1 MIQFPCGVWI
11 VIPPEA
17 VFVGAKSGA
26 EGGEGGVFGR
36 PGVFAELVVGGVVGV
51 GVFRGRGFVMW
62 WSWRHDHLIWSS
74 LCRLSA
80 TPSDC
85 SCHL

>member
-1 MIQFPCGVWI
+1 MQSQQSPRDECMIQFPCGVWI

-36 PGVFAELVVGGVVGV
+36 PGVFAELVVGGVVG
-51 GVFRGRGFVMW
+51 GFEVE
-62 WSWRHDHLIWSS
+62 SGQFV
-74 LCRLSA
+74 
-80 TPSDC
+80 
-85 SCHL
+85 

>member
-1 MIQFPCGVWI
+1 
-11 VIPPEA
+11 
-17 VFVGAKSGA
+17 
-26 EGGEGGVFGR
+26 
-36 PGVFAELVVGGVVGV
+36 LVVGGVVGV